1 MAPPT
6 SPYAAS
12 LAPDMPT
19 ERPTHVRY
27 GVIAFAIAVAVITY
41 ADRVCISQALP
52 LMTKELRLTTVQ
64 AGWALTAFFWTYA
77 LFEVP
82 GGWLGDRIGARKAL
96 TRVVLLWSVF
106 TAATGWVTGLTSLLI
121 VRALFGAG
129 EAGCF
134 PNVTRA
140 FAGWLPAAERARAQG
155 ILWLAARWGGAFTPL
170 LVALMLQHMSWRRC
184 FEIFGAVGIVWAF
197 FFFRFFRDRPE
208 DHPKVNDAERALL
221 VGRERSFVHEPVPWN
236 KFLRSRT
243 VWMLCIQYMGINY
256 GWPFYITWLPTYLK
270 EARGVENIKGAL
282 YSGLPLFMGGLGCLL
297 AGALAKPLMR
307 AYGGAPLSRK
317 LLPMIG
323 CTSAAICLAISP
335 TIKDPLAAMIVVGF
349 ASFSNDLLMPSAWA
363 TCMDVGG
370 RYAGTL
376 SGTMNMMG
384 NLMAGASQFLVTAIL
399 VWTNRNWSVSFYVAA
414 GFYLI
419 STLAWSFVDPRE
431 RLGTASD

>member
-1 MAPPT
+1 MAPT

-12 LAPDMPT
+12 VPDVSA
-19 ERPTHVRY
+19 ERPTRVRY
-27 GVIAFAIAVAVITY
+27 GVIGFALAVAVITY
-41 ADRVCISQALP
+41 VDRICISLAAP
-52 LMTKELRLTTVQ
+52 FMRVELGLSTTQ
-64 AGWALTAFFWTYA
+64 MGWAFTAFFWTYA

-96 TRVVLLWSVF
+96 TRVVLLWSLF

-140 FAGWLPAAERARAQG
+140 FAGWLPAQERAKAQG

-184 FEIFGAVGIVWAF
+184 FEIFGVVGVIWAF

-208 DHPKVNDAERALL
+208 DHPRVNEAERALM
-221 VGRERSFVHEPVPWN
+221 VGREKGFVHEPVPWK

-243 VWMLCIQYMGINY
+243 VWMLWAQYMAINY
-256 GWPFYITWLPTYLK
+256 GWPFYITWLPTYLQ
-270 EARGVENIKGAL
+270 EARGLNLKQSAIYA
-282 YSGLPLFMGGLGCLL
+282 GLPLFFGGLGCLL

-307 AYGGAPLSRK
+307 HYKGAPMARK

-335 TIKDPLAAMIVVGF
+335 TIGNPLVAMLIVGF

-376 SGTMNMMG
+376 SGSMNMMG

-414 GFYLI
+414 GFYLLG
-419 STLAWSFVDPRE
+419 TLAWAFVDPRE
-431 RLGTASD
+431 RLGTAAD